1 LETAFIFAKIFKNM
15 KRILLFLGIAAFPLC
30 MMAQQKEETTYT
42 SWKNIYRESYPKTN
56 EVVHTKLQVSFDYDK
71 SYMYGKEWLTLRPH
85 FYATDS
91 VLLDAKGMEIKE
103 LALISGTTKKPL
115 KYSYDGK
122 QLSIHLD
129 KLYAGGEKYTLYF
142 DYVSKPNEL
151 KVQGSAAI
159 TDAKGL
165 YFINPKGEDKTKPT
179 EIWTQGETEANSA
192 WMITIDK
199 PDQKST
205 EEIYMTVPAK
215 YVTLSN
221 GLKISEKKNAD
232 GTRTDYWK
240 MDLPHAPY
248 LFFMGVGDYAITKD
262 SYKGKEVS
270 YYTELDQQQYA
281 RRIFGHTP
289 EMIKFY
295 SDKLGIDFPWPKYA
309 QIVGRD
315 YVSGAME
322 NTTSTLHGS
331 AAYQSNRELVDGN
344 SWEDVIAHELFH
356 QWFGDL
362 VTTESWSNITVNESM
377 ADYSETLWNEYKYGK
392 DAGDKHIEENRQT
405 YLEDP
410 TNFTKDLVRFYYKDK
425 EDIFDN
431 VSYPKG
437 GAILHMLRN
446 YVGDDAFFKSLNL
459 YLTTNKFKT
468 GEAHQLRLAFEE
480 ITGQDLNWFWNE
492 WYYGSGHPRL
502 DISYSYNIPGL
513 PGLAEVIVKQTQTTG
528 KIFTLPIAID
538 VYTNGKRDRYNVILK
553 NAADSFYFKASET
566 PELINVDADKILL
579 AEKDDH
585 KTEANYIAQWKYARN
600 YLDRKE
606 ALEFFAK
613 KNMPEIAKGLYDKY
627 APLRG
632 YTIQQI
638 DATPYRK
645 DVVAV
650 EQIATMAQK
659 EKDKKTKA
667 AAIDFLVK
675 NGDKKY
681 LPIYEA
687 AANDSSYTVA
697 GAALYGLAT
706 LDPSNAYTL
715 AKQYS
720 SDAKGTL
727 GEVVSAVLLVN
738 GNEGDF
744 DIIASSYRNSPSG
757 SEKVAASGS
766 FSSYLSKI
774 SDNTKV
780 KQGIDYI
787 LEYRKSIPPQLKD
800 QIEPLFKAGFD
811 EISKAK
817 GKEIEAYINAGLKQ

>member
-1 LETAFIFAKIFKNM
+1 M
-15 KRILLFLGIAAFPLC
+15 KRLFSLFVILVIPTLL
-30 MMAQQKEETTYT
+30 MAQETGDATDV
-42 SWKNIYRESYPKTN
+42 SWKKIYRESYPKTN

-71 SYMYGKEWLTLRPH
+71 AWMYGKEWLTLQPH

-91 VLLDAKGMEIKE
+91 VLLDAKGMDIKE
-103 LALISGTTKKPL
+103 LLLVKGNTKTPL
-115 KYSYDGK
+115 KYTYDGM
-122 QLSIHLD
+122 QLNIHLD
-129 KLYAGGEKYTLYF
+129 KTYQGGEKYTLYF
-142 DYVSKPNEL
+142 DYISKPNDL
-151 KVQGSAAI
+151 KVKGSAAI
-159 TDAKGL
+159 SDAKGL

-179 EIWTQGETEANSA
+179 EIWTQGETESNSA
-192 WMITIDK
+192 WMVTIDK

-221 GLKISEKKNAD
+221 GLKISEKKNTD

-262 SYKGKEVS
+262 TYKGKEVS
-270 YYTELDQQQYA
+270 YYTEPDQQKYA
-281 RRIFGHTP
+281 RRIFGNTP

-295 SDKLGIDFPWPKYA
+295 SDKLGVDFPWPKYA

-322 NTTSTLHGS
+322 NTTSTLHGE
-331 AAYQSNRELVDGN
+331 AAYQNARELTDGN

-392 DAGDKHIEENRQT
+392 DAGDKHIEDNRET
-405 YLEDP
+405 YLSHPSNE
-410 TNFTKDLVRFYYKDK
+410 TKDLVRFYYKDK
-425 EDIFDN
+425 EDVFDN

-480 ITGQDLNWFWNE
+480 VTGQDLNWFWNE
-492 WYYGSGHPRL
+492 WYYGSGHPKL

-513 PGLAEVIVKQTQTTG
+513 PGLAEVIVKQTQNTG
-528 KIFTLPIAID
+528 KLFTLPIAID
-538 VYTNGKRDRYNVILK
+538 VYTNGKRDRYNVTLK
-553 NAADSFYFKASET
+553 NQADSFYFKASEM

-579 AEKDDH
+579 AEKTDN

-606 ALEFFAK
+606 ALAFFAK
-613 KNMPEIAKGLYDKY
+613 KNMPEIAKGLYDKF
-627 APLRG
+627 APLKI
-632 YTIQQI
+632 YTIQKI
-638 DATPYRK
+638 AATPYK
-645 DVVAV
+645 TDAVVL

-667 AAIDFLVK
+667 AAINFLVK

-681 LPIYEA
+681 LPIYETA
-687 AANDSSYTVA
+687 VSDSSYSVA
-697 GAALYGLAT
+697 GAALKGLIA
-706 LDPSNAYTL
+706 LDPDNAYTL
-715 AKQYS
+715 AKKYS
-720 SDAKGTL
+720 NDAEGALSDAI
-727 GEVVSAVLLVN
+727 ADILLKN
-738 GNEGDF
+738 GKEKDF
-744 DIIASSYRNSPSG
+744 DIIETSYKNSAPG
-757 SEKVAASGS
+757 FEKVSASQK
-766 FSSYLSKI
+766 FAVYLSKLNDTEKI
-774 SDNTKV
+774 K
-780 KQGIDYI
+780 KGIDDI
-787 LEYRKSIPPQLKD
+787 IQFRKMIPMQYRD
-800 QIEPLFKAGFD
+800 QVDPAFKAGF
-811 EISKAK
+811 EQISKAK
-817 GKEIEAYINAGLKQ
+817 GKEMEDYINSVFK

>member
-1 LETAFIFAKIFKNM
+1 M
-15 KRILLFLGIAAFPLC
+15 KRILLFFGIAALPLC
-30 MMAQQKEETTYT
+30 MIAQQKEETTDT
-42 SWKNIYRESYPKTN
+42 NWKNIYRESYPKTN

-71 SYMYGKEWLTLRPH
+71 SYMYGKEWLTLQPH

-103 LALISGTTKKPL
+103 LAIVNGASKKPL
-115 KYSYDGK
+115 KYSYNGM
-122 QLSIHLD
+122 QLNIHLD
-129 KLYAGGEKYTLYF
+129 RLYAGGEKYTLYF
-142 DYVSKPNEL
+142 DYISKPNEL
-151 KVQGSAAI
+151 KVKGSAAI
-159 TDAKGL
+159 TGAKGL
-165 YFINPKGEDKTKPT
+165 YFINPKGEDKTKAT

-221 GLKISEKKNAD
+221 GLKISEKKNID
-232 GTRTDYWK
+232 GTRTDYWR

-270 YYTELDQQQYA
+270 YYTEPDQQQYA

-295 SDKLGIDFPWPKYA
+295 SDKLGIDFPWPKYG
-309 QIVGRD
+309 QMVGRD

-322 NTTSTLHGS
+322 NTTATLHGS
-331 AAYQSNRELVDGN
+331 GAYQNNRELVDGN
-344 SWEDVIAHELFH
+344 RWEDVISHELFH

-362 VTTESWSNITVNESM
+362 VTAESWSNITVNESM

-392 DAGDKHIEENRQT
+392 DAGDKHIEDNRQT
-405 YLEDP
+405 YLGNPE
-410 TNFTKDLVRFYYKDK
+410 NAKKDLVRFYYNDK
-425 EDIFDN
+425 EDVFDG

-437 GAILHMLRN
+437 GAILHMLRT

-480 ITGQDLNWFWNE
+480 VTGQDLNWFWNE
-492 WYYGSGHPRL
+492 WYYGSGHPEL

-513 PGLAEVIVKQTQTTG
+513 PGLAEVIVNQTQTSG

-538 VYTNGKRDRYNVILK
+538 VYTDGKRNRYNVILK
-553 NAADSFYFKASET
+553 NAADSFYFKASEI

-579 AEKDDH
+579 AEKEDH

-627 APLRG
+627 APLRQL
-632 YTIQQI
+632 TIKNL
-638 DATPYRK
+638 ANTPYAN
-645 DVVAV
+645 DAVVL
-650 EQIATMAQK
+650 EQIAMIAQK
-659 EKDKKTKA
+659 DNDKITRAK
-667 AAIDFLVK
+667 AIDFLVK
-675 NGDKKY
+675 NGNKKY

-687 AANDSSYTVA
+687 AVNDSSYTIA
-697 GAALYGLAT
+697 GSALNGIASI
-706 LDPSNAYTL
+706 DPSSAYTA
-715 AKQYS
+715 AKKYS
-720 SDAKGTL
+720 MDARRDL
-727 GEVVSAVLLVN
+727 RNAVTTILLQN
-738 GNEGDF
+738 GNDADYDYLALNF
-744 DIIASSYRNSPSG
+744 QNSAPTTDKITASR
-757 SEKVAASGS
+757 S
-766 FSSYLSKI
+766 FAIYLSKLQ
-774 SDNTKV
+774 DDEKV
-780 KQGIDYI
+780 KQGIDFI
-787 LEYRKSIPPQLKD
+787 MEFRNGLSQINKD
-800 QIEPLFKAGFD
+800 EFD
-811 EISKAK
+811 PVFQQGLNEISKAK
-817 GKEIEAYINAGLKQ
+817 GKAIQDYIKAAFQ